1 MQQQNLVL
9 ILARELA
16 DKLAT
21 PTWVVDGDGKLIYFN
36 EGAADVLGM
45 SFGEAG
51 HVSVAELAAE
61 FKPVDD
67 DGRSLSLGEL
77 PLGVAMWEHQPAHGT
92 FRITDRDGNVRSIA
106 ATAFPL
112 FAHAE
117 HFVGAVAIFWEAP
130 VVAAK
135 GAG

>member
-21 PTWVVDGDGKLIYFN
+21 PTWVVDGEGKLLYFN
-36 EGAADVLGM
+36 EGAADVLGL

-51 HVSVAELAAE
+51 HVSVAHLAAE
-61 FKPVDD
+61 FKPTDA
-67 DGRSLSLGEL
+67 DGRPLSLAEL
-77 PLGVAMWEHQPAHGT
+77 PLGVAMWEHQPAHGS
-92 FRITDRDGNVRSIA
+92 FQITDREGNVRSIA
-106 ATAFPL
+106 ATAIPL

-117 HFVGAVAIFWEAP
+117 QFVGAVAIFWEAP
-130 VVAAK
+130 VAAAK

>member
-9 ILARELA
+9 VLARELA

-21 PTWVVDGDGKLIYFN
+21 PTWAVDGEGKLLYFN
-36 EGAADVLGM
+36 EGAADVLGL

-51 HVSVAELAAE
+51 HVSVTGLAAA
-61 FKPVDD
+61 FTPTDA
-67 DGRSLSLGEL
+67 DGRPLSLAEL
-77 PLGVAMWEHQPAHGT
+77 PLGVAMWDHQPAHRS
-92 FRITDRDGNVRSIA
+92 FQITDREGVVRSIA
-106 ATAFPL
+106 ATAIPL
-112 FAHAE
+112 FSHPN

-135 GAG
+135 G